1 MEVYRSKEGYKKWRP
16 ADLKKVIRE
25 MEACRSKEGNKKWRP
40 ADLKKVIREMEACT
54 DLKKVIRN
62 GDL

>member
-25 MEACRSKEGNKKWRP
+25 MEAC
-40 ADLKKVIREMEACT
+40 T
-54 DLKKVIRN
+54 DLKKVIKN
-62 GDL
+62 GGLEI

>member
-25 MEACRSKEGNKKWRP
+25 MEACRSKEGNK
-40 ADLKKVIREMEACT
+40 
-54 DLKKVIRN
+54 N
-62 GDL
+62 GGLEIYRR